1 MSQDTEVPPGYTPAR
16 PEVLVSPL
24 PDRLSYL
31 NNDAV
36 EGELFVK
43 GISDTGQGHQ
53 NLSMM

>member
-1 MSQDTEVPPGYTPAR
+1 MPQDSEVPPDYTPAR

-36 EGELFVK
+36 EGELYVK
-43 GISDTGQGHQ
+43 GISETGQGGQ
-53 NLSMM
+53 ALSMM

>member
-43 GISDTGQGHQ
+43 GISETGQGHQ